1 MVGEREINK
10 DYRSE
15 KKDYLYWKK
24 YNPKQKNYLLS
35 VSHGKRNKQ
44 ERRTVNILLMSFDRE
59 LTRKAAPLEN
69 HSS

>member
-1 MVGEREINK
+1 MRKRITSTGKNTTP
-10 DYRSE
+10 S
-15 KKDYLYWKK
+15 KKITCYQSVTGRGISKK
-24 YNPKQKNYLLS
+24 E
-35 VSHGKRNKQ
+35 